1 MVPQHYIILDKLP
14 LTPNGKIDRKN
25 LPKPEQLFSRTQE
38 QYIPPDTELQKKIA
52 EIWQK
57 SLNLEKV
64 GIQDNFFNLGGN
76 SLLAT
81 QVISQMRQALQVEI
95 SIRRFFETPTI
106 ADLER
111 EIQQNNNPIPQTE
124 SIQIERVN
132 RNDSQKN
139 LDNIDKISE
148 QELDDLLTQMLA
160 EENS

>member
-1 MVPQHYIILDKLP
+1 
-14 LTPNGKIDRKN
+14 
-25 LPKPEQLFSRTQE
+25 
-38 QYIPPDTELQKKIA
+38 
-52 EIWQK
+52 
-57 SLNLEKV
+57 
-64 GIQDNFFNLGGN
+64 
-76 SLLAT
+76 LAT

-148 QELDDLLTQMLA
+148 QELDDLLTKILA

>member
-1 MVPQHYIILDKLP
+1 M
-14 LTPNGKIDRKN
+14 
-25 LPKPEQLFSRTQE
+25 
-38 QYIPPDTELQKKIA
+38 
-52 EIWQK
+52 
-57 SLNLEKV
+57 
-64 GIQDNFFNLGGN
+64 
-76 SLLAT
+76 AT

-148 QELDDLLTQMLA
+148 QELDDLLTKILA